1 MFDMYVY
8 RRGQRIWKGG
18 GKIEKILK
26 IGLKIAAFHLT
37 PPSAE
42 GGGGTA
48 APPLSAPVCILYIF
62 KYIKLICIWYV
73 HIHVFEIRLHIT
85 DQLILCINWHFL

>member
-1 MFDMYVY
+1 MPMFDMYVY

-18 GKIEKILK
+18 GKIEKNLK

-42 GGGGTA
+42 GGGGDRR
-48 APPLSAPVCILYIF
+48 PPSVRPCMYI
-62 KYIKLICIWYV
+62 V
-73 HIHVFEIRLHIT
+73 HI
-85 DQLILCINWHFL
+85 